1 MASLMSI
8 GLPPKPAV
16 YLLSASLP
24 LLILSESKSSH
35 TGHFLLKTVSS
46 LAFLGGPLLHVS
58 KNPSP
63 YGLRM
68 AAGFVF
74 SLIGDILLVPG
85 QKEYYAEPPATHKD
99 KNPEEPKISASFQ
112 LGVVA
117 FAAAHIAYILAFLQD
132 AQSVSWPK
140 YAGTLA
146 AHMLL
151 SKLLGVIY
159 PSKEKGLANLLDLS
173 IPLDMKP
180 LVSAYA
186 MIIGSMM
193 AVAAAA
199 TTSGPGSEAMQRQR
213 LIGAAMFVASDVF
226 VAKDAFGKK
235 KVEERK
241 AGEGKKRRHWLFMTV
256 GWGLYFWGQ
265 MILAGTVTQE

>member
-1 MASLMSI
+1 MSI

-24 LLILSESKSSH
+24 LLVLSESKSSL

-46 LAFLGGPLLHVS
+46 LAFLSGPLLHVS
-58 KNPSP
+58 KTPSP
-63 YGLRM
+63 YGVRM

-74 SLIGDILLVPG
+74 SLIGDILLVPSR
-85 QKEYYAEPPATHKD
+85 KEYYAEPSPSAAAQKD
-99 KNPEEPKISASFQ
+99 KEKPEEPKISASFQ

-117 FAAAHIAYILAFLQD
+117 FAAAHIAYILAFMQD

-140 YAGTLA
+140 YASTLA
-146 AHMLL
+146 VNMLL

-159 PSKEKGLANLLDLS
+159 PSKERGWANLLNLS

-193 AVAAAA
+193 AVAVAA
-199 TTSGPGSEAMQRQR
+199 TSSGPGAEAMQRQR

-241 AGEGKKRRHWLFMTV
+241 AGEGKTRKHWLFLTV

-265 MILAGTVTQE
+265 MVLAGTVTH